1 MTKIKVTPNQA
12 RALKIALAEGLVNFG
27 EGRVFED
34 GKSRNLPI
42 TCSVMRPLVYKGL
55 LVETCKVGEPWVLRL
70 TEQGRA
76 VAEGLALGQHVAVS
90 EIAELAAFLASD
102 RCPSLTGSTID
113 LNGAS
118 YIR

>member
-1 MTKIKVTPNQA
+1 MADPT
-12 RALKIALAEGLVNFG
+12 RVN
-27 EGRVFED
+27 
-34 GKSRNLPI
+34 
-42 TCSVMRPLVYKGL
+42 
-55 LVETCKVGEPWVLRL
+55 
-70 TEQGRA
+70 
-76 VAEGLALGQHVAVS
+76 VAVS